1 MNDAEIQFE
10 QAVRC
15 LRSCKL
21 LLADND
27 ALGAV
32 NRLYYALYHAAC
44 AALTHRGIEIPKTH
58 SGLIAR
64 FGETFVKPGDLPSV
78 LGRLL
83 NQAEHQRLLSDYS
96 GDQPDP
102 ALLPDLLTQ
111 AEAFL
116 SAIRS
121 LMSD

>member
-1 MNDAEIQFE
+1 VNDAAGEFE
-10 QAVRC
+10 QAERC

-21 LLADND
+21 LLADD
-27 ALGAV
+27 DSLGAV

-44 AALTHRGIEIPKTH
+44 AALTHRGVEIPKTH

-64 FGETFVKPGDLPSV
+64 FGETFVKPGILPSF

-96 GDQPDP
+96 DDQPDP
-102 ALLPDLLTQ
+102 GLLPDLMTQ

-116 SAIRS
+116 SAIHS
-121 LMSD
+121 LISD

>member
-1 MNDAEIQFE
+1 MNDAAAQFE
-10 QAVRC
+10 QALRC

-27 ALGAV
+27 VLGAV

-64 FGETFVKPGDLPSV
+64 FGETFLKPGNLPSV

-83 NQAEHQRLLSDYS
+83 NQAEHQRPLSDYS
-96 GDQPDP
+96 DDNP
-102 ALLPDLLTQ
+102 LPRYCP
-111 AEAFL
+111 F
-116 SAIRS
+116 S
-121 LMSD
+121 

>member
-1 MNDAEIQFE
+1 MNDTAGEFE
-10 QAVRC
+10 QAERC
-15 LRSCKL
+15 LRSSKL
-21 LLADND
+21 LLADGD
-27 ALGAV
+27 TLGAI
-32 NRLYYALYHAAC
+32 NRIYYGLYHAAR

-64 FGETFVKPGDLPSV
+64 FGETFVKPGDFPSD

-96 GDQPDP
+96 GDRPDP
-102 ALLPDLLTQ
+102 ALLPDLVKR

-116 SAIRS
+116 SAIRT
-121 LMSD
+121 LISD